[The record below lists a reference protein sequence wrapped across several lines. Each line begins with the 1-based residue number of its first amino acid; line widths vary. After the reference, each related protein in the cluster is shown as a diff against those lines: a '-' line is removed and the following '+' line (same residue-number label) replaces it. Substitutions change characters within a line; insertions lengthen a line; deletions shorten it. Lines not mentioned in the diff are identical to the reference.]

1 MKGILFGLEK
11 CPKCEAVRE
20 ELVGDVAIVILPH
33 NLEDWKEDEIAFAKK
48 HNVLEDLRLTAP
60 ILVFE
65 NGEKL
70 IGQLKIQRRLRRE
83 KKI

>member
-1 MKGILFGLEK
+1 MKRILFGLEK

-20 ELVGDVAIVILPH
+20 ELDDDTIIVILSH

-48 HNVLEDLRLTAP
+48 HNVLEDLKITAP

-70 IGQLKIQRRLRRE
+70 IGQLKIQRRLRNE

>member
-1 MKGILFGLEK
+1 MKRILFSLEK
-11 CPKCEAVRE
+11 CPKCEAVQK
-20 ELVGDVAIVILPH
+20 ELVGDTIIIVLPH

-48 HNVLEDLRLTAP
+48 HNVLEDLKITAP
-60 ILVFE
+60 ILVYE

-70 IGQLKIQRRLRRE
+70 IGQLKILRRLRNE